1 MKRFLKEWKPKNI
14 KEMDKFEKAE
24 FLNDLLSGLVSGYM
38 TKGYKTDLTP
48 VYEAVYDKKFIKSLL
63 FMVKNE
69 DDFGYI
75 DKNVVIILVDAIRDS
90 VKREVNDPEL
100 DEKIYKIITKLCK
113 KKNKKLAK
121 LGLDRDLAEE
131 LSAIIP
137 SADEDYINEKN
148 IHVYI
153 RKVLNTLYK
162 VSKENVYVE
171 LFIPERLESMFKVL
185 IGNEYMNIAVK
196 SILLENRE
204 RIKHFKENELT
215 VWNSLTTFAV
225 DYLEDLKKTELDE
238 VLQSYFILKKKLNT
252 VGRISLESLI
262 KEDYPKIHKA
272 LKRLNNQNN

>member
-63 FMVKNE
+63 YMVKNE

-100 DEKIYKIITKLCK
+100 DEKIYKIIIKLCK

-131 LSAIIP
+131 LSAVIP

-162 VSKENVYVE
+162 VSKENAYVE

-185 IGNEYMNIAVK
+185 VGNEYMNIVVK
-196 SILLENRE
+196 SILIENRE

>member
-48 VYEAVYDKKFIKSLL
+48 VYGAVYDKKFIKSLL

-153 RKVLNTLYK
+153 RKALNTLYK

-272 LKRLNNQNN
+272 LKRLNTQNN

>member
-48 VYEAVYDKKFIKSLL
+48 VYGAVYDKKFIKSLL

-153 RKVLNTLYK
+153 RKALNTLYK

-238 VLQSYFILKKKLNT
+238 VLQSYFILKKKLNN

-272 LKRLNNQNN
+272 LKRLNTQNN